1 MQSSKEVIK
10 ADLGYDSLHDKRMP
24 YKKVTKWDV
33 MNKVKELPCKTSTKD
48 ENMYRS
54 LSLSIQKLLGIKQD
68 RPLKMISGKR
78 VIERLS
84 LFSHKE
90 CIGIL
95 LKGKWG
101 GNVFWIS
108 SDTCCNGL
116 YEWYIRFL
124 HECEARVQKSNVS
137 RVVGRCSMFHEK
149 CETIATSFPL

>member
-1 MQSSKEVIK
+1 MMQSSKEVIK

-78 VIERLS
+78 VIERIS
-84 LFSHKE
+84 LFLHKE
-90 CIGIL
+90 CI
-95 LKGKWG
+95 
-101 GNVFWIS
+101 V
-108 SDTCCNGL
+108 
-116 YEWYIRFL
+116 FL
-124 HECEARVQKSNVS
+124 HIDWKLHLFLDSHKWKHRKKFQE
-137 RVVGRCSMFHEK
+137 
-149 CETIATSFPL
+149 

>member
-90 CIGIL
+90 CIVFLHIDLKSNCIYFLIPINGN
-95 LKGKWG
+95 KGK
-101 GNVFWIS
+101 
-108 SDTCCNGL
+108 
-116 YEWYIRFL
+116 
-124 HECEARVQKSNVS
+124 KSNNNLFQKLQGYKES
-137 RVVGRCSMFHEK
+137 NAIALGSMLTFLSLFHN
-149 CETIATSFPL
+149 ILSQ